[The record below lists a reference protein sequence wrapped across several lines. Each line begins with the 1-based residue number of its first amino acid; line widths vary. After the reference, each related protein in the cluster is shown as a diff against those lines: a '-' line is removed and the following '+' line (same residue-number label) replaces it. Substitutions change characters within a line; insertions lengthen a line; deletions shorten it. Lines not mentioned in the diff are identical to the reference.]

1 LSRAVFFERSQSDKA
16 MINSKSIVIC
26 GMSSGAGVWGNCV
39 RPVGIER
46 PCAETV
52 IASIG
57 IAHGLYIFVLSHDLI
72 RKVCTFMQ
80 IML

>member
-1 LSRAVFFERSQSDKA
+1 
-16 MINSKSIVIC
+16 MINLKLIVIC
-26 GMSSGAGVWGNCV
+26 GMSSGAGVWGNYV
-39 RPVGIER
+39 RPVRIER

-57 IAHGLYIFVLSHDLI
+57 IAHGLYVFVLSHDLI
-72 RKVCTFMQ
+72 QKVCAFMQ

>member
-1 LSRAVFFERSQSDKA
+1 
-16 MINSKSIVIC
+16 MINLELIVIC
-26 GMSSGAGVWGNCV
+26 GMSSDAGVRGNYV

-46 PCAETV
+46 PYAETV

-72 RKVCTFMQ
+72 QKVRTFMQ

>member
-1 LSRAVFFERSQSDKA
+1 
-16 MINSKSIVIC
+16 MINSKLIVIG
-26 GMSSGAGVWGNCV
+26 GMSSGAGVWGNYV
-39 RPVGIER
+39 RPVRIER

-52 IASIG
+52 IASSMIASIG

-72 RKVCTFMQ
+72 QKVCTFMQ